1 MDFWCWIRDGIAV
14 VVRCNINVVV
24 VMSQEKGLHSMGGE
38 AEGGKRDYCK
48 WERLKRPPPGVDL
61 GCRWQNLFLA

>member
-48 WERLKRPPPGVDL
+48 
-61 GCRWQNLFLA
+61 